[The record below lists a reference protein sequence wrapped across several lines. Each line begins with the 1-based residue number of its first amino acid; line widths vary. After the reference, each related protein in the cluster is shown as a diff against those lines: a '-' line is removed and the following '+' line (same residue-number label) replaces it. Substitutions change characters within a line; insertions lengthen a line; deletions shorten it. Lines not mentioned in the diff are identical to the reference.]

1 MKSNKFRASLATIFV
16 FTLCLPQGLSQQRQY
31 PEPHTQTEESNS
43 NMRPEHAL
51 ALLQAGNAR
60 FVRGTIMT
68 RPIRQQ
74 VGETARGQYPF
85 AVVLSCQD
93 SRTSSELL
101 FDLNN
106 GDAFTIKIAGNIV
119 NPDIQGG
126 LEFGIGPHYAKLI
139 AVIGHTDCGA
149 VKGTID
155 NKQAI
160 DRGQQGNLINLLRRI
175 RPALDKVDPGIQP
188 RKSENPV
195 YVDAVARENVLLVMG
210 EIRNNPDIK
219 RKIESG
225 AIDLV
230 GGMYDVKTGEVR
242 FFKDKPVR

>member
-1 MKSNKFRASLATIFV
+1 MK
-16 FTLCLPQGLSQQRQY
+16 
-31 PEPHTQTEESNS
+31 
-43 NMRPEHAL
+43 PEHAL
-51 ALLQAGNAR
+51 ALLQAGNER

-68 RPIRQQ
+68 RPLRQQ
-74 VGETARGQYPF
+74 VRETARGQFPF

-93 SRTSSELL
+93 SRFSSELI

-106 GDAFTIKIAGNIV
+106 GDAFTIRIAGNIV
-119 NPDIQGG
+119 DPDIQGG

-155 NKQAI
+155 NEKDI
-160 DRGQQGNLINLLRRI
+160 DDGKRGNLIDLLRRI

-188 RKSENPV
+188 RKSGNPV

-210 EIRNNPDIK
+210 EILENPNIK
-219 RKIESG
+219 KKIDSG

>member
-1 MKSNKFRASLATIFV
+1 MKLNKFRASLTTIFV
-16 FTLCLPQGLSQQRQY
+16 FTLCLSQGLSQQQRY
-31 PEPHTQTEESNS
+31 PEPHTQTEESNRE
-43 NMRPEHAL
+43 MKPEHAL
-51 ALLQAGNAR
+51 ALLQAGNER

-68 RPIRQQ
+68 RPLRQQ
-74 VGETARGQYPF
+74 VRETARGQYPF

-126 LEFGIGPHYAKLI
+126 LEFGTGPHYAKLI

-160 DRGQQGNLINLLRRI
+160 DAGRRGYLIDLLRRI
-175 RPALDKVDPGIQP
+175 RPALDQVDPGIEP
-188 RKSENPV
+188 KDSKNPV

-210 EIRNNPDIK
+210 EIRKNPTIK
-219 RKIESG
+219 EKIDSG

-230 GGMYDVKTGEVR
+230 GGIYDIKTGEVK
-242 FFKDKPVR
+242 FFKDRPVR

>member
-1 MKSNKFRASLATIFV
+1 
-16 FTLCLPQGLSQQRQY
+16 
-31 PEPHTQTEESNS
+31 
-43 NMRPEHAL
+43 
-51 ALLQAGNAR
+51 
-60 FVRGTIMT
+60 MT

-74 VGETARGQYPF
+74 VRETARGQYPF

-119 NPDIQGG
+119 DPDIQGG

-160 DRGQQGNLINLLRRI
+160 DAGKRGNLIDLLRKI
-175 RPALDKVDPGIQP
+175 RPALDRVDPAIEP
-188 RKSENPV
+188 RNSRNPV
-195 YVDAVARENVLLVMG
+195 YVDAVAMENVILVMG
-210 EIRNNPDIK
+210 EIRENPNIK
-219 RKIESG
+219 EKIDFG
-225 AIDLV
+225 VINLV
-230 GGMYDVKTGEVR
+230 GGMYDVKTGEVK

>member
-1 MKSNKFRASLATIFV
+1 MRLNKFRASFATIFV
-16 FTLCLPQGLSQQRQY
+16 FTLCLPQGLSQQQQY
-31 PEPHTQTEESNS
+31 PEPHTQTEESNR

-51 ALLQAGNAR
+51 ALLQAGNER

-74 VGETARGQYPF
+74 VRETAPAQYPF

-119 NPDIQGG
+119 DSDIQGG

-160 DRGQQGNLINLLRRI
+160 DNGQRGNLIDLLRRI
-175 RPALDKVDPGIQP
+175 RPALDRVDPRIEP
-188 RKSENPV
+188 KNSKNPV

-210 EIRNNPDIK
+210 EIRKNRDIK
-219 RKIESG
+219 EKIDSG

-230 GGMYDVKTGEVR
+230 GGMYDVRTGEVK

>member
-1 MKSNKFRASLATIFV
+1 MNSHKFRAFLATMFV
-16 FTLCLPQGLSQQRQY
+16 FTLCLPAALSQQQQY
-31 PEPHTQTEESNS
+31 PEPHTQTEESNR
-43 NMRPEHAL
+43 NMKPEHAL
-51 ALLQAGNAR
+51 ALLQAGNER

-74 VGETARGQYPF
+74 FRETARGQYPF
-85 AVVLSCQD
+85 ACILNCQD

-106 GDAFTIKIAGNIV
+106 GDSFTIKIAGNIV

-155 NKQAI
+155 NKRAI
-160 DRGQQGNLINLLRRI
+160 DAGQRGNLIDLLRRI
-175 RPALDKVDPGIQP
+175 RPALDRVDPSIEP
-188 RKSENPV
+188 KTSKNPV
-195 YVDAVARENVLLVMG
+195 YVNAVASENVLLVME
-210 EIRNNPDIK
+210 EIRKNPNI
-219 RKIESG
+219 REKIESG
-225 AIDLV
+225 AINLI
-230 GGMYDVKTGEVR
+230 GGMHDLNTGEVK

>member
-1 MKSNKFRASLATIFV
+1 MKTNKFRASLATIFV
-16 FTLCLPQGLSQQRQY
+16 FTLCVLPGLSQQQQY
-31 PEPHTQTEESNS
+31 PEPHTQTEESNR
-43 NMRPEHAL
+43 NMKPKQAL
-51 ALLQAGNAR
+51 ALLQAGNER

-68 RPIRQQ
+68 RPLRQQ
-74 VGETARGQYPF
+74 VRETARGQYPF
-85 AVVLSCQD
+85 AVILSCQD
-93 SRTSSELL
+93 SRASSELL

-160 DRGQQGNLINLLRRI
+160 DAGQRENLIDLLRRI
-175 RPALDKVDPGIQP
+175 RPALDKVDPRIEP
-188 RKSENPV
+188 KNSKNPV
-195 YVDAVARENVLLVMG
+195 YVDAIARENVLLVMG
-210 EIRNNPDIK
+210 EIRKNPNIK
-219 RKIESG
+219 EKIDSG
-225 AIDLV
+225 AINLV
-230 GGMYDVKTGEVR
+230 GGMYDVKTGEVE
-242 FFKDKPVR
+242 FFKDTPVR

>member
-1 MKSNKFRASLATIFV
+1 MRSNRFRASLATVFV
-16 FTLCLPQGLSQQRQY
+16 FTVCLPPGLSQQQPY
-31 PEPHTQTEESNS
+31 PEPHTQTEESNR
-43 NMRPEHAL
+43 NMKPEQAL
-51 ALLQAGNAR
+51 ALLQAGNER

-74 VGETARGQYPF
+74 VRETALGQYPF

-119 NPDIQGG
+119 DPDIQGG

-155 NKQAI
+155 NKKAI
-160 DRGQQGNLINLLRRI
+160 DDGQRGNLIDLLRRI
-175 RPALDKVDPGIQP
+175 RPALDKVDPTIEP
-188 RKSENPV
+188 KNSKNAV
-195 YVDAVARENVLLVMG
+195 YVNAVARENVLQVMG
-210 EIRNNPDIK
+210 EIRKNPKINGDID
-219 RKIESG
+219 SG
-225 AIDLV
+225 RIDLV
-230 GGMYDVKTGEVR
+230 GGMYDVKTGEVK
-242 FFKDKPVR
+242 FFRDKPVR

>member
-1 MKSNKFRASLATIFV
+1 MKSNKARASLTIV
-16 FTLCLPQGLSQQRQY
+16 FLYTLCLSPGLSQQQQY
-31 PEPHTQTEESNS
+31 PEPHTQTDESNR
-43 NMRPEHAL
+43 NMRPENAL
-51 ALLQAGNAR
+51 ALLRAGNER
-60 FVRGTIMT
+60 FVRGTVMT
-68 RPIRQQ
+68 RPLRQQ
-74 VGETARGQYPF
+74 VRETARGQFPF

-93 SRTSSELL
+93 SRTESQLL

-160 DRGQQGNLINLLRRI
+160 DDGQQGNLINLLRKI
-175 RPALDKVDPGIQP
+175 RPALDRVDPKIVP
-188 RKSENPV
+188 KTSRNPV
-195 YVDAVARENVLLVMG
+195 YVDAAAKENVLLAMG
-210 EIRNNPDIK
+210 EIRRNPAIRADLD
-219 RKIESG
+219 SG
-225 AIDLV
+225 RVDLI
-230 GGMYDVKTGEVR
+230 GGMYDVKTGEVS
-242 FFKDKPVR
+242 FFRDKPGR

>member
-1 MKSNKFRASLATIFV
+1 MKSNKFRASLTTIFV
-16 FTLCLPQGLSQQRQY
+16 FTLCLSQGLSQQQQY
-31 PEPHTQTEESNS
+31 PEPHTQTEESNR
-43 NMRPEHAL
+43 NMTPGQAR
-51 ALLQAGNAR
+51 ALLEAGNER

-74 VGETARGQYPF
+74 VRETAPGQYPF
-85 AVVLSCQD
+85 VEVLSCQD

-160 DRGQQGNLINLLRRI
+160 DRGDQGNLINLLRRI
-175 RPALDKVDPGIQP
+175 RPALDKVDPSIVP
-188 RKSENPV
+188 KNSANPV
-195 YVDAVARENVLLVMG
+195 YVDAVASENVLLVME
-210 EIRNNPDIK
+210 EIRKNPEIK
-219 RKIESG
+219 KEIDSG
-225 AIDLV
+225 RIDLV
-230 GGMYDVKTGEVR
+230 GGMHDLRTGEVK
-242 FFKDKPVR
+242 FLKKKPVR

>member
-1 MKSNKFRASLATIFV
+1 MKSNKVRASLTIIFLY
-16 FTLCLPQGLSQQRQY
+16 TLCLSQGLSQQQF
-31 PEPHTQTEESNS
+31 PEPRTQTEESNT

-51 ALLQAGNAR
+51 ALLKGGNER
-60 FVRGTIMT
+60 FVRGTVMT

-74 VGETARGQYPF
+74 VRETARGQFPF
-85 AVVLSCQD
+85 AVFLSCQD
-93 SRTSSELL
+93 SRTESELL

-155 NKQAI
+155 HKRDI
-160 DRGQQGNLINLLRRI
+160 DNGEHGNLLDLLRRI
-175 RPALDKVDPGIQP
+175 RPALDRVDPKIMP
-188 RKSENPV
+188 KTSRNPV
-195 YVDAVARENVLLVMG
+195 YVDAVARENVLLAMG
-210 EIRNNPDIK
+210 EIRRNPIIRADLD
-219 RKIESG
+219 SG
-225 AIDLV
+225 RVDLI
-230 GGMYDVKTGEVR
+230 GGMYDVKTGEVS
-242 FFKDKPVR
+242 FFKDKPIK